1 MASSILATS
10 SKTLPGV
17 NSLQEYRRQDHKEPE
32 ELLKGIDGVVHGLI
46 GKWRRRPGIG
56 RRLWQDA
63 DQVILQESKWA
74 DMKQPV
80 LLESLKDFRV
90 CFRRGGA
97 IRNDQLIPALAA
109 IRELA
114 DRRLGLRAFPV
125 QLMGALALYRGNL
138 VEMATGEGKTLVA
151 GLAAILAGW
160 SGKPCHVITVNDY
173 LVKRDSEWLRPLYR
187 SCGLSVGHVVGEM
200 PHQERRNGY
209 EADITYGTSKEI
221 LGDFL
226 RDKIQSHQLQKNT
239 QRLIRQ
245 MVRQGVGEG
254 RLVMRGLHTAIVDE
268 ADSLLI
274 DEAVTPLIISAPKGN
289 VLLNEVVLMA
299 NDVISDLR
307 LHKGEDYR
315 VEERYREIEITPLGR
330 KKLKERS
337 TCFPGIWQGEQRR
350 EEVVRQALSAQEFY
364 QKGKQYLV
372 DAGRIVI
379 VDGFTGRAMPDRSWQ
394 QGLHQAI
401 EAKEGLELTDANETV
416 ARMSFQK
423 FFRLYHRLSGMT
435 GTAKEAAAE
444 LWRIYDLPVVRI
456 PVNKP
461 CIRHA
466 KKEQFFDTQGEK
478 WTAIVEVIKKVH
490 ATGQPILAG
499 TSTVRASEKLSQL
512 LSEQGLIFQL
522 LNAVNDSHEA
532 SMVKDAGQT
541 GKITVATNMAG
552 RGTDIKLGDDVAK
565 KGGLFVIATE
575 WHESGRVDR
584 QLFGRSARQGD
595 PGSAQLFGS
604 TEDELLRKYLHPL
617 IVSGLS
623 RLLKKKVLG
632 GRLLSLL
639 MARLAQA
646 VSQKQA
652 FKARKSILNNDRW
665 MEQSLSF
672 TGGDGTQ

>member
-1 MASSILATS
+1 MASPFLATS
-10 SKTLPGV
+10 SKTLSGLK
-17 NSLQEYRRQDHKEPE
+17 SLEEYRRLDHKKPE
-32 ELLKGIDGVVHGLI
+32 ELLKGIDGLVHAAV
-46 GKWRRRPGIG
+46 GKWHRRSSVRH
-56 RRLWQDA
+56 RLKLDA
-63 DQVILQESKWA
+63 DQIVLQEKKWEE
-74 DMKQPV
+74 MKQAD
-80 LLESLKDFRV
+80 LLKSVKKFHA

-97 IRNDQLIPALAA
+97 IPNHKLISALAS

-114 DRRLGLRAFPV
+114 YRHLGLRAFPV

-138 VEMATGEGKTLVA
+138 IEMATGEGKTLVA

-160 SGKPCHVITVNDY
+160 SRKPCHVITVNDY
-173 LVKRDSEWLRPLYR
+173 LVSRDSKWLRPLYR
-187 SCGLSVGHVVGEM
+187 TCGLSVGSVIAEM
-200 PHQERRNGY
+200 PHPDRCEEY

-226 RDKIQSHQLQKNT
+226 RDKLQSQKLHNNT

-245 MVRQGVGEG
+245 MLQRDASQG

-274 DEAVTPLIISAPKGN
+274 DEAVTPLVISAPKGN
-289 VLLNEVVLMA
+289 LVLNEVVMMA
-299 NDVISDLR
+299 NKVVSDLCLR
-307 LHKGEDYR
+307 KGDDYQ
-315 VEERYREIEITPLGR
+315 VVERYREIEITPLGR
-330 KKLKERS
+330 KKLEEMS
-337 TCFPGIWQGEQRR
+337 NCFPGIWRGEQRR
-350 EEVVRQALSAQEFY
+350 EEVVRQALSAREFY
-364 QKGKQYLV
+364 QKGKEYLI
-372 DAGRIVI
+372 DSGRIVI

-401 EAKEGLELTDANETV
+401 EAKEGLKLTDANETV

-444 LWRIYDLPVVRI
+444 LWRIYDLPVIRI

-461 CIRHA
+461 CIRHVE
-466 KKEQFFDTQGEK
+466 KEQFFATETEK
-478 WTAIVEVIKKVH
+478 WAAIVETIKKVH

-499 TSTVRASEKLSQL
+499 TSSVKSSEKLSKL
-512 LSEQGLIFQL
+512 LSKEGLVFQL

-532 SMVKDAGQT
+532 LMVRDAGQQ

-552 RGTDIKLGDDVAK
+552 RGTDIKLRDDTAN
-565 KGGLFVIATE
+565 KGGLFVVGTE

-595 PGSAQLFGS
+595 PGAVQLFGS
-604 TEDELLRKYLHPL
+604 AEDELLRKYLHPT
-617 IVSGLS
+617 IISGLS
-623 RLLKKKVLG
+623 NLLKRNVFG
-632 GRLLSLL
+632 SRTLSL
-639 MARLAQA
+639 MTAKLAQA
-646 VSQKQA
+646 ISKKQA
-652 FKARKSILNNDRW
+652 FKARKSVLQNDRW